1 MSTNKY
7 ILFYSNK
14 CQYCI
19 NLLSLIKSSG
29 QQENYKY
36 ISVDDQSIKL
46 PDIIQK
52 VPTLIV
58 KGTNKPLVGKEIFSW
73 ISSQEYMNIS
83 TNNITTTKNPNFKV
97 DSLISN
103 TIDVNYISLTEN
115 DDDLNKKI
123 VQFNKFNEIFITEDI
138 NKIIKDQK
146 INEDLQTKK
155 LSQLLINRTS
165 QIDNILN
172 LNKQFK

>member
-29 QQENYKY
+29 QQDNYKY

-58 KGTNKPLVGKEIFSW
+58 KGMNKPLVGKEIFSW
-73 ISSQEYMNIS
+73 ISSQEYMNLT
-83 TNNITTTKNPNFKV
+83 TNNVTTTKNPNFNV
-97 DSLISN
+97 DSLIAN
-103 TIDVNYISLTEN
+103 TIDINYISLTEN

-123 VQFNKFNEIFITEDI
+123 VQFNKLNEIFITEDI

-155 LSQLLINRTS
+155 LSQLLTNRTS

-172 LNKQFK
+172 SNKQFR